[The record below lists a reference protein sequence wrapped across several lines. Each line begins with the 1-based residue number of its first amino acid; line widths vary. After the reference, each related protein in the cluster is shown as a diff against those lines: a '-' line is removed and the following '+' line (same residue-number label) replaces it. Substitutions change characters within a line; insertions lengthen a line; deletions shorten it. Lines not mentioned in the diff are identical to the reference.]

1 MKRLLGAAGT
11 IAVAASLLPLAAR
24 AAWIFELVTHFRLQI
39 VAALAALLLVF
50 LARRAYAWCLVLL
63 ACAALNMPPLV
74 AYLRPAVA
82 HAAGSATVSFL
93 AVNVAARNDEYA
105 GLLETI
111 ARANADVVVLVE
123 FTRRWSERIAVL
135 SKDYPHQ
142 ARFPRDDAFG
152 IALLSR
158 YPFETAD
165 EVALGPSSAIDA
177 RLQTP
182 RGIVRVIGVHLYPPV
197 SAARARLR
205 NGQLEALAELLAPLP
220 DPLVVLGDFNV
231 SPYSPYL
238 AAWLARTGL
247 RDARRGFGLD
257 FTWPAHFPPLGVPI
271 DHILVSAS
279 LGVAEHRRLPAFG
292 SDHYPVLARLVQ
304 DHAT

>member
-1 MKRLLGAAGT
+1 MLRCAA
-11 IAVAASLLPLAAR
+11 IAVATLIAA
-24 AAWIFELVTHFRLQI
+24 
-39 VAALAALLLVF
+39 
-50 LARRAYAWCLVLL
+50 
-63 ACAALNMPPLV
+63 ACSGPPV
-74 AYLRPAVA
+74 GSSAGSTSAPPAEPAAVA
-82 HAAGSATVSFL
+82 PVVVEGGELTVASYNVNFGLAG
-93 AVNVAARNDEYA
+93 D
-105 GLLETI
+105 GPTI
-111 ARANADVVVLVE
+111 EAIRALGADVVFLQETHRGWERPLRDALADDYPHIE
-123 FTRRWSERIAVL
+123 FRHHRTRPGGLAVL
-135 SKDYPHQ
+135 SKL
-142 ARFPRDDAFG
+142 AFDAG
-152 IALLSR
+152 DVIA
-158 YPFETAD
+158 ETAGSFP
-165 EVALGPSSAIDA
+165 AW
-177 RLQTP
+177 
-182 RGIVRVIGVHLYPPV
+182 RVELDSEIGRVQVLNVHLYPPV